1 MGRIFKDAEIFC
13 KKRPPVASGGTMGK
27 IELFGRSS
35 QLNGFF
41 PGSLELHVGHI
52 ADFKLRIGH
61 RFRHFHLH
69 IGRNANLVHGVAI
82 WGKILAVGKLEA
94 CFAVGERDHLLHDAL
109 AKGGGTHD
117 GGALMILQA
126 AGENL
131 AGGGGAA
138 VDQ

>member
-52 ADFKLRIGH
+52 ADFKLRMKKY
-61 RFRHFHLH
+61 
-69 IGRNANLVHGVAI
+69 NLL
-82 WGKILAVGKLEA
+82 WILRQMLK
-94 CFAVGERDHLLHDAL
+94 
-109 AKGGGTHD
+109 K
-117 GGALMILQA
+117 MI
-126 AGENL
+126 
-131 AGGGGAA
+131 
-138 VDQ
+138 